1 MKNKFLR
8 LGVIA
13 ALCGAMTACGSSA
26 GTSSTSAASASGSD
40 TAVASGSASGT
51 TTTASGEA
59 FKLGASGPLSGDAS
73 VYGIAVKNAAEL
85 AIGEINKKGGVQF
98 ELNFQDD
105 QADTEAAVNAYNTL
119 ADWGMQLSLLTV
131 TSGSGQSVAPLY
143 KEDNIFGI
151 TPSGSSTAVI
161 FQDAENNTNPYGNVF
176 QMCFTDPNQG
186 KASADYLSE
195 HTDLGTKVGIIY
207 RNDDNYSTGI
217 YNTFVEE
224 AKAKNLDVV
233 STGTFTKGATDFS
246 VQIKQAQDA
255 GADIVF
261 LPIYYQPASL
271 VLQAAKNAGYAPT
284 FFGCDGMDGIL
295 TQDNFDT
302 SLAEGLY
309 MLTPFSADAQDEKT
323 QNFVKAYKDK
333 YGETPNQFAA
343 DAYDAVNALAQALG
357 NSDVTPKSSTDDI
370 TAALIKQFTTMKF
383 QGITAPGDI
392 TWNENGEVSKEPRA
406 IVIKDGA
413 YVSAE

>member
-40 TAVASGSASGT
+40 TAVASGSVSGT

-85 AIGEINKKGGVQF
+85 AIDEINKKGGVQF

-217 YNTFVEE
+217 YNTFVE
-224 AKAKNLDVV
+224 
-233 STGTFTKGATDFS
+233 
-246 VQIKQAQDA
+246 
-255 GADIVF
+255 
-261 LPIYYQPASL
+261 
-271 VLQAAKNAGYAPT
+271 
-284 FFGCDGMDGIL
+284 
-295 TQDNFDT
+295 
-302 SLAEGLY
+302 
-309 MLTPFSADAQDEKT
+309 
-323 QNFVKAYKDK
+323 
-333 YGETPNQFAA
+333 
-343 DAYDAVNALAQALG
+343 
-357 NSDVTPKSSTDDI
+357 
-370 TAALIKQFTTMKF
+370 
-383 QGITAPGDI
+383 
-392 TWNENGEVSKEPRA
+392 
-406 IVIKDGA
+406 
-413 YVSAE
+413 

>member
-1 MKNKFLR
+1 MRKKLISTG
-8 LGVIA
+8 LIA
-13 ALCGAMTACGSSA
+13 AMCCTLAACGGSSS
-26 GTSSTSAASASGSD
+26 GSTSTSAAAESAGTTATSGTGVDTSASG
-40 TAVASGSASGT
+40 A
-51 TTTASGEA
+51 A
-59 FKLGASGPLSGDAS
+59 FKLGGSGPLSGDAS

-85 AIGEINKKGGVQF
+85 AISEINAKGGKVQF
-98 ELNFQDD
+98 DFNFQDD
-105 QADTEAAVNAYNTL
+105 QADTEAAVNAYNQL
-119 ADWGMQLSLLTV
+119 ADWGMQLSLGTV
-131 TSGSGQSVAPLY
+131 TSGSGQSVSPNY
-143 KEDNIFGI
+143 KEDNIFAI
-151 TPSGSSTAVI
+151 TPSGSSTAI
-161 FQDAENNTNPYGNVF
+161 IYQDAENNTDPYGNIF

-186 KASADYLSE
+186 TASADYLAE

-217 YNTFVEE
+217 YNNFVKE
-224 AKAKNLDVV
+224 AQAKNLEIV

-271 VLQAAKNAGYAPT
+271 VLQAAKNASYTPT

-309 MLTPFSADAQDEKT
+309 MLTPFSADAEDEKT
-323 QNFVKAYKDK
+323 QSFVKAYKDA

-343 DAYDAVNALAQALG
+343 DAYDAVYAITQALE
-357 NSDVTPKSSTDDI
+357 NSDVTPDSSTDDI
-370 TAALIKQFTTMKF
+370 TAALIKQFTTMSF

-392 TWNENGEVSKEPRA
+392 TWNKNGEVSKEPRA

-413 YVSAE
+413 YVSAED